1 MKKTIEQIKETIK
14 PKMEIW
20 KADRF
25 TFLKNLET
33 YCKSTV
39 YKEGVGTYNIHALKV
54 KHGYTKSMERYFSR
68 SEADLKKMIE
78 KDAAEKMFNI
88 ERAAYKK
95 LKGVVIET
103 VENLGF
109 SDNAGSWL
117 INGNRVFRYE
127 VIPAGG
133 YNVQCFH
140 IRVLF
145 FFEKRGN

>member
-1 MKKTIEQIKETIK
+1 MKKIIEQIKETIK

-25 TFLKNLET
+25 TFLKNLEA

-39 YKEGVGTYNIHALKV
+39 YKEGVGCDAYGIHALKT
-54 KHGYTKSMERYFSR
+54 KHGYSKSMERYFSR
-68 SEADLKKMIE
+68 SEADLKLMIE

-95 LKGVVIET
+95 LKGVVVET

-109 SDNAGSWL
+109 TDTAGSWL
-117 INGNRVFRYE
+117 INGNKVFRYE

-140 IRVLF
+140 IRTLF
-145 FFEKRGN
+145 YFK